1 MYIRKTK
8 SRNSICFQI
17 GEKLSGRFVVRK
29 HVGCASTPETIEVLR
44 LIAKQVLYEW
54 LHDNQL
60 SLFGSGI
67 QPPVAKLTRWKIT
80 GFHHV
85 FGTVYDRIG
94 FPNNLLRDLVV
105 ARIVYPKSKLATI
118 RYLSRYL
125 GITIEKNRLFRFLD
139 TLDKNK
145 LTRIAFNFVAS
156 RHPKGISVCFYD
168 VTTLYF
174 ETTNEDDIRKK
185 GFSKDHRTD
194 VPQILIGLFVDS
206 DGYPFDFDFYEGK
219 TFEGHTFVQAIKTIR
234 QKYSFPELT
243 IVADAGMLSQDN
255 LEYLDSIQVSYIVG
269 ARLKNLPQKVI
280 GEILNHKYREQ
291 PFFQTTIG
299 SQRLIVDYSPDRA
312 KLDSKNR
319 DRTVTRLKQKLATG
333 KEVIRKS
340 KYLLTYDRN
349 EIKGIDEEKIKFDQE
364 FDGLKGYFI
373 NQNNALPLTEIIS
386 QYHQLWRVE
395 KAFRISKHDLRER
408 PIFHRHKNRIEAH
421 LVLCFISLLVLK
433 ETERYLAKI
442 NCSPEQAIELLGK
455 AGEGKVRIGNIELK
469 TESELETTTQLIH
482 NLFKGH

>member
-29 HVGCASTPETIEVLR
+29 HVGCASTPETIEVIR
-44 LIAKQVLYEW
+44 LKAKQVLHEW

-319 DRTVTRLKQKLATG
+319 DRGQLPDLNKNWLPVKRL
-333 KEVIRKS
+333 S
-340 KYLLTYDRN
+340 
-349 EIKGIDEEKIKFDQE
+349 EKV
-364 FDGLKGYFI
+364 
-373 NQNNALPLTEIIS
+373 NTS
-386 QYHQLWRVE
+386 
-395 KAFRISKHDLRER
+395 
-408 PIFHRHKNRIEAH
+408 
-421 LVLCFISLLVLK
+421 
-433 ETERYLAKI
+433 
-442 NCSPEQAIELLGK
+442 
-455 AGEGKVRIGNIELK
+455 
-469 TESELETTTQLIH
+469 
-482 NLFKGH
+482 